1 MSEQNENIVDSQEN
15 NTPDNINNDTETSEA
30 SVSSTI
36 QYINFLKNKNI
47 MIITKEF
54 EQTIP
59 EILTFLKNDSN
70 LAKDKLIILNYLES
84 LFTTIK
90 INSEIFL
97 RKESISK
104 ENLYEI
110 IIYEYVI
117 YTNKS
122 NSENDE
128 KEYKKQLLNIFDI
141 LLAQVTIDR
150 ECYHCILSFLLKYF
164 NHKNHNL
171 IVDEKENEKQFDLN
185 AEHLS
190 RILYLLQRF
199 YQYFDDNKVSLNYFF
214 FTGDEETFI
223 IIPNKNSI
231 KDNKKILNLED
242 NLCILMFIRVFDSDQ
257 VKLAYPNSSFNILEL
272 RFNEKNKDKDV
283 FIGLDNNNYLI
294 TNYNPEPIAKLK
306 QYDTNCLLIKLKKKK
321 KIKIYLNGKKIKS
334 EKKLIEKDKEKEDI
348 KEIVLF
354 KNFIGVCYNFVIY
367 RSKKEEYLPKFLENE
382 LKTDDNNLSLNPQ
395 SILRRTLSSYNKSVY
410 YNGFTNEK
418 LLYPFIKIDYK
429 DDIEQNALS
438 SLFTIDKNIQLNIND
453 VKDFME
459 ELIAIYMPSRVTLP
473 LGFEKNNKNNSKY
486 IIQDSI
492 SGLDAEFII
501 KKPSLNGVHIYK
513 RILDDFSQIGGL
525 NNLLPILEIMTKH
538 QEFLTK
544 DNLQNYLDILISV
557 FAPQYQKAL
566 IKENQSNF
574 FLYFSYFLEKIPES
588 FFDDGLT
595 GIFKTISSFLTT
607 QVNENRE
614 FNQYMDQFHEYI
626 LINEKI
632 FFKFKCEEQKDII
645 EIITNLIE
653 NMSDKRVLKIDIIK
667 LVRILLHIDH
677 DKNKLFCCKEHSE
690 YFNEE
695 CGIMTPELSSRLK
708 PFEELI
714 KLLFTE
720 YKLKII
726 NNKFYEIDQDN
737 NISKIFTLLTY
748 DISPCL
754 QKMILSLFSE
764 FIENNYHICFNS
776 LDQKEKQIFNILL
789 FLLKTSILDVRV
801 EAIKLIFI
809 ILKNDQSK
817 MDDNKHTFIINN
829 ILPFYLFQDQE
840 LIEVSS
846 QLEDQN
852 YTEYSTYKPLSDE
865 LKYFEEYKS
874 NNSAGLERLN
884 TAEIIHNKQ
893 GLNLIENYC
902 ENENNNYTPQGDEN
916 QNTPNAKKGIIKGT
930 TLINDVKYSLPSVNE
945 IKKKIYSIYNTKKLN
960 PLINNIYEI
969 ISKSFID
976 GIQVKLTLNLLTK
989 IVAKGDLLL
998 ISSFI
1003 RMLMKEINNVSE
1015 KNREKL
1021 VEMYTSQ
1028 NLLQWLIETCFQ
1040 ATLIKE
1046 SNLNSQIFV
1055 PGFNINLYKLNE
1067 ENKEIE
1073 LSKQEKIP
1081 IIDEIINN
1089 TKQLLSNI
1097 FSKNIYMMDYI
1108 FSWSK
1113 YYYEL
1118 RNERNNFKTVRNLV
1132 LDFMVQIGYENCQD
1146 CAYPDI
1152 MNNKQ
1157 QKMTCYF
1164 FNLLFEFVSFYKLRQ
1179 EELKKFQTNTSIYQE
1194 LSKNLKLIL
1203 ISKMDDCKDKLKP
1216 IDIQNNI
1223 DTKFEEYPFFKTIF
1237 AFWTPLWKGETK
1249 QNRQENDIFSK
1260 YINGKKNV
1268 NINELELL
1276 FYNFKDIVKI
1286 SVDEYAKNV
1295 FINRGTPV
1303 IYLMYHFFTL
1313 IFSIG
1318 GNENEL
1324 KELFI
1329 DFRLFILLLIISS
1342 STLSITS
1349 KKRKW
1354 PSEEEYVK
1362 VQETTEAILF
1372 NFLEFLYNKIKETK
1386 SQINEC
1392 QQKAQKS
1399 DDNENSYLNYLNHIN
1414 KLLIENLGYF
1424 LKLLNKIYR
1433 EVIKN
1438 SEKNSGF
1445 WKGIKNFF
1453 IENESV
1459 KKSGGYK
1466 IILKMYNECSSLSK
1480 STNENNYLDE
1490 ITKINFNQNDA
1501 YFEKLENYINIF
1513 LEDTEVE
1520 AFFKKYSEDY
1530 KKILFPFVS
1539 YISARRDAIKNIIP
1553 IYDIRQNISSYPNE
1567 LCLIPDYFQDN
1578 NSFDE
1583 KLLKSI
1589 ENNNKTLNKDFL
1601 LNQKKYDIEKLDKNH
1616 MYKKEKEKLFSFTGI
1631 WSLKDFFY
1639 NKKYNL
1645 KYRILNH
1652 MSEDYTRVLLTP
1664 IIDVDYYLPKFSKFD
1679 PKNLFRNLKHSK
1691 PIYKTT
1697 ELSIDPVDTNLNED
1711 IIDNKNNKETKTPQ
1725 KENKKEEIKNTPK
1738 CDEKEIIDDDDDQNK
1753 KEEEN
1758 EIKNALYYIGL
1769 DNFSFTKKKLSKEEE
1784 ENENEIA
1791 FMNCIQKK
1799 HYIQLDKFCMISNAC
1814 LIKIGF
1820 HIRGVIFNNPYGIGF
1835 YGFETKRKGD
1845 EEDYD
1850 SDRKVCF
1857 GSIFRSQTQ
1866 KYRYYNMYI
1875 PFQKIQIV
1883 LKRRY
1888 YFKKT
1893 AIEIFTEDKKSY
1905 LFRLEEVKMRELFD
1919 NIKLYMKQDSEDI
1932 LIEYNKFD
1940 DRIGFINKKNLF
1952 LHLSTRYSTDK
1963 KTNMNLKLLYEK
1975 WTKWEIST
1983 LKMLMILNIYSNR
1996 SYNDINQYPVF
2007 PWIITD
2013 YESKTLPPLDK
2024 ENMIRPLCK
2033 PMGMIDFTEDS
2044 KERKENYIEHW
2055 ISNEQDEDRDDNY
2068 DRYGSHYSTSLYLTY
2083 YLVRAF
2089 PFSYIRIELQGKNFD
2104 DPNRLFNSL
2113 SNSFENA
2120 ITQKSDLRELIPEFF
2135 CFPEMFLN
2143 MNELNLGSVLDKN
2156 GKEVLV
2162 GNVEMPKW
2170 ASYDQYNF
2178 IGKHREL
2185 LECPEIN
2192 EKINEWFNIIFGSKQ
2207 KGKEAKKIYNLFIKQ
2222 TYEDFEETYN
2232 KSTKAEKIYQCRM
2245 VEFGVTPHQLFKN
2258 DTYKRQNFNDCNK
2271 IKRSLLFHVLHKIHK
2286 KGEFTGKE
2294 LDIEEIKFNFEENP
2308 IKMFYFSFKKKEKK
2322 KERIYLMTYNK
2333 IKIYSKYDKT
2343 KFFKEK
2349 HNEKDK
2355 EGIEAKGE
2363 EIKEEDNEEKEFEEK
2378 EDNDK
2383 YEMREPYE
2391 ESRISSDE
2399 KHKEGYK
2406 EQSKIYIYS
2415 KYDKKLNI
2423 PRYRM
2428 KYNIAPT
2435 EIYNNGIF
2443 IALGGF
2449 WNGDII
2455 IKQLI
2460 EKKNEE
2466 KKKKVTKKINVIK
2479 TNEMSPIIKILID
2492 KTETF
2497 VFCYNRDGTLFL
2509 YTIDPNEKINWNLH
2523 KTINEGQGEIST
2535 IAINE
2540 NLNIFIIGYKKG
2552 FCMVYTLP
2560 NCKLFNSFRMEE
2572 NDLYNNLIYNE
2583 NNEDGNNDESGQ
2595 TNNIIPNRACISS
2608 YNNIL
2613 VPDIIIISQSP
2624 LPCFVFFIKERKSL
2638 CVYSINFHF
2647 LREVFLGYNIVPNG
2661 IKKYTDYMFRD
2672 YLFIFNSIKNTIDVH
2687 RLFDLN
2693 IIISSPA
2700 INNDFIDFHFS
2711 KDFAYAYILV
2721 KTKQKIDEKST
2732 NKILVLKPSLE
2743 SGK

>member
-1 MSEQNENIVDSQEN
+1 MSEQNDNIVDSQEN
-15 NTPDNINNDTETSEA
+15 NIPENTNSQTDTSEA

-36 QYINFLKNKNI
+36 QYINSLKNKNI

-70 LAKDKLIILNYLES
+70 LARDKLIIMNYLES
-84 LFTTIK
+84 LFTTIN

-97 RKESISK
+97 RKQSISK

-110 IIYEYVI
+110 IIYEYVL
-117 YTNKS
+117 YTNKL

-128 KEYKKQLLNIFDI
+128 KEYKKELLNIFDI
-141 LLAQVTIDR
+141 LLAQVTINR
-150 ECYHCILSFLLKYF
+150 ECYHYILSFLLKYI

-171 IVDEKENEKQFDLN
+171 IIDENEKQVDLN
-185 AEHLS
+185 AEHFS

-223 IIPNKNSI
+223 TIPNKNSI

-242 NLCILMFIRVFDSDQ
+242 NLCILMFLKVFDSDQ
-257 VKLAYPNSSFNILEL
+257 IKLAFPNSSFNILEL
-272 RFNEKNKDKDV
+272 RFNEKNRDKDV
-283 FIGLDNNNYLI
+283 FIGIDKNNYLI
-294 TNYNPEPIAKLK
+294 TNYNPEPMAKLY
-306 QYDTNCLLIKLKKKK
+306 QYETNCLLIKLKKKK

-334 EKKLIEKDKEKEDI
+334 EKIMIEKDKEKEDI
-348 KEIVLF
+348 KEIILF
-354 KNFIGVCYNFVIY
+354 KNFIGICYNFLIY

-382 LKTDDNNLSLNPQ
+382 LKTEDNNLSMNQ
-395 SILRRTLSSYNKSVY
+395 SSLRRTLSMYNKSAY
-410 YNGFTNEK
+410 SNGFTNEK
-418 LLYPFIKIDYK
+418 LLYPFIKLDFK
-429 DDIEQNALS
+429 DDIEQNVLS

-459 ELIAIYMPSRVTLP
+459 ELVAIYLPSRVILP
-473 LGFEKNNKNNSKY
+473 LGCDKSNKNSPKY

-492 SGLDAEFII
+492 SGLDAEYVT

-525 NNLLPILEIMTKH
+525 NNLLPILEIMTKY

-566 IKENQSNF
+566 IKENQCNF

-614 FNQYMDQFHEYI
+614 FNQYMDQFHEHI

-632 FFKFKCEEQKDII
+632 LFKFRHEEQKEII

-653 NMSDKRVLKIDIIK
+653 NMSDKRGLKTDIIK
-667 LVRILLHIDH
+667 LVRILLRIDH
-677 DKNKLFCCKEHSE
+677 DKYKLFCCKEHSE

-695 CGIMTPELSSRLK
+695 CGIMNPELSTRLK
-708 PFEELI
+708 PFEDLI
-714 KLLFTE
+714 RLLFMEFKMKITGN
-720 YKLKII
+720 KL
-726 NNKFYEIDQDN
+726 YEIDENN
-737 NISKIFTLLTY
+737 NISKIFALLTY

-754 QKMILSLFSE
+754 QKMILTLFSE
-764 FIENNYHICFNS
+764 FIDNNYHICFKS
-776 LDQKEKQIFNILL
+776 LDQKEKKIFNILL
-789 FLLKTSILDVRV
+789 FVLKTSILDVRL
-801 EAIKLIFI
+801 EALKLIFI
-809 ILKNDQSK
+809 LLKNNPSK
-817 MDDNKHTFIINN
+817 MDDKRYTFISNN

-840 LIEVSS
+840 LIEISS
-846 QLEDQN
+846 QLDDQN
-852 YTEYSTYKPLSDE
+852 FAEYATYKPLSEE
-865 LKYFEEYKS
+865 LKHFEEYNT
-874 NNSAGLERLN
+874 NNSVGIERLN
-884 TAEIIHNKQ
+884 TAEIIRNKQ

-902 ENENNNYTPQGDEN
+902 ENENYTPQGGEN
-916 QNTPNAKKGIIKGT
+916 QNTPNAKKGVIKGT
-930 TLINDVKYSLPSVNE
+930 TLINDIKYSLASVNE
-945 IKKKIYSIYNTKKLN
+945 IKKKIYSIYNKKKLN
-960 PLINNIYEI
+960 SLIKSIYEI
-969 ISKSFID
+969 ISKAFND

-1003 RMLMKEINNVSE
+1003 KKIMIEINNTSE
-1015 KNREKL
+1015 KNHEKL
-1021 VEMYTSQ
+1021 LEIYTNQ

-1046 SNLNSQIFV
+1046 SKMNSQIFV
-1055 PGFNINLYKLNE
+1055 PGFNINVSKLNE
-1067 ENKEIE
+1067 ENKEVE
-1073 LSKQEKIP
+1073 LSQEEKMA
-1081 IIDEIINN
+1081 IINEIIKN
-1089 TKQLLSNI
+1089 TKQLLNNI
-1097 FSKNIYMMDYI
+1097 FNKNIYNMDYI

-1118 RNERNNFKTVRNLV
+1118 RNEKNNFKSVRNLV
-1132 LDFMVQIGYENCQD
+1132 LDFMVEIGYNNCQD
-1146 CAYPDI
+1146 CAYPDV
-1152 MNNKQ
+1152 MNNQQ

-1179 EELKKFQTNTSIYQE
+1179 EELEKYQTTTSLYQE

-1203 ISKMDDCKDKLKP
+1203 ISKMDDCKDILRP

-1237 AFWTPLWKGETK
+1237 DFWTPLWKGESK
-1249 QNRQENDIFSK
+1249 QNRQENDIYSK

-1268 NINELELL
+1268 NIAELEML
-1276 FYNFKDIVKI
+1276 FYNFKDIVML
-1286 SVDEYAKNV
+1286 SHEYTKNV
-1295 FINRGTPV
+1295 FINTGTPV

-1318 GNENEL
+1318 GNANEL
-1324 KELFI
+1324 RELFI

-1342 STLSITS
+1342 STLTITS

-1392 QQKAQKS
+1392 ELKAQKS
-1399 DDNENSYLNYLNHIN
+1399 DDNENNYLNYLNQIN

-1480 STNENNYLDE
+1480 NTEGNNYLDE
-1490 ITKINFNQNDA
+1490 ITKINFSQKDA
-1501 YFEKLENYINIF
+1501 YFGKLENYINIF
-1513 LEDTEVE
+1513 LEDKEVE
-1520 AFFKKYSEDY
+1520 AFFNKYSEDY

-1583 KLLKSI
+1583 KLLQYIKNINKS
-1589 ENNNKTLNKDFL
+1589 LNKDFL

-1639 NKKYNL
+1639 SKKYNL

-1664 IIDVDYYLPKFSKFD
+1664 IIDVDYYLPKFSKFN
-1679 PKNLFRNLKHSK
+1679 PKNLFRNLEHIK

-1697 ELSIDPVDTNLNED
+1697 ELSLDAVDTNKKDE
-1711 IIDNKNNKETKTPQ
+1711 IIDTKNNKETKTPQ
-1725 KENKKEEIKNTPK
+1725 KETKKEEKITPKDDEKETDDGQNKKE
-1738 CDEKEIIDDDDDQNK
+1738 
-1753 KEEEN
+1753 EEEN

-1769 DNFSFTKKKLSKEEE
+1769 DNFSFTKKKANKEEE
-1784 ENENEIA
+1784 ENENEVA

-1799 HYIQLDKFCMISNAC
+1799 HCIQLDKFCTISNAC

-1857 GSIFRSQTQ
+1857 GSIFGSQTH
-1866 KYRYYNMYI
+1866 KYGYFNMYI
-1875 PFQKIQIV
+1875 PFHKIQIV

-1905 LFRLEEVKMRELFD
+1905 LFRLEEAKMKELFD
-1919 NIKLYMKQDSEDI
+1919 NIKLYMKQDAEDI

-1940 DRIGFINKKNLF
+1940 DRIGFINKKNIF
-1952 LHLSTRYSTDK
+1952 LSLSTRYSSDK
-1963 KTNMNLKLLYEK
+1963 KNNMNLKLLYEK

-2013 YESKTLPPLDK
+2013 YESKTLPPLEK

-2055 ISNEQDEDRDDNY
+2055 LSNEKDEDREDNY

-2083 YLVRAF
+2083 YLVRVF

-2143 MNELNLGSVLDKN
+2143 MNELNLGAVLDKN
-2156 GKEVLV
+2156 GKQVLV

-2170 ASYDQYNF
+2170 ANYDQYNF

-2232 KSTKAEKIYQCRM
+2232 KSTRAEQIYQCRM
-2245 VEFGVTPHQLFKN
+2245 VEFGVTPHQLFKY
-2258 DTYKRQNFNDCNK
+2258 DTYKRQNFSDCNK
-2271 IKRSLLFHVLHKIHK
+2271 IKRSLLFHVLNKMHK

-2294 LDIEEIKFNFEENP
+2294 LDIEELKFNFEENP
-2308 IKMFYFSFKKKEKK
+2308 FKMFYFSFKKKEKK
-2322 KERIYLMTYNK
+2322 KERIYLLTYNK

-2355 EGIEAKGE
+2355 EGAEVKGG
-2363 EIKEEDNEEKEFEEK
+2363 EIKEEDNEEKELEEK
-2378 EDNDK
+2378 EENDK
-2383 YEMREPYE
+2383 NEFKEALE
-2391 ESRISSDE
+2391 ESGIISDE

-2406 EQSKIYIYS
+2406 EQSKIYLYS
-2415 KYDKKLNI
+2415 KYDKKLNT

-2435 EIYNNGIF
+2435 MVYNNGIY

-2466 KKKKVTKKINVIK
+2466 KKKKTTKKINIIK
-2479 TNEMSPIIKILID
+2479 TYEMSPIIKMINN
-2492 KTETF
+2492 KAETF
-2497 VFCYNRDGTLFL
+2497 FFCYNRDGTVFI

-2523 KTINEGQGEIST
+2523 KTINEGQGEIAT
-2535 IAINE
+2535 IEMNE
-2540 NLNIFIIGYKKG
+2540 NLNIFVIGYKNG

-2560 NCKLFNSFRMEE
+2560 NCKLFNSYRLEE
-2572 NDLYNNLIYNE
+2572 NDLYNNLILND
-2583 NNEDGNNDESGQ
+2583 NNEDNGDSNNNENEQS
-2595 TNNIIPNRACISS
+2595 NNIVTNRAYISN
-2608 YNNIL
+2608 YNNVLI
-2613 VPDIIIISQSP
+2613 PDIIIISQSP

-2647 LREVFLGYNIVPNG
+2647 LREVFLGYNILPNG
-2661 IKKYTDYMFRD
+2661 IKKYNDYMFRD
-2672 YLFIFNSIKNTIDVH
+2672 YLFIFNSIKSTIDVH

-2693 IIISSPA
+2693 IVISSPV
-2700 INNDFIDFHFS
+2700 INNEFIDFQFS

-2721 KTKQKIDEKST
+2721 KTKQKNDEKST
-2732 NKILVLKPSLE
+2732 NKIVVLKPALE